1 MRRSSAVFVGLI
13 ALTAAFAGA
22 PARADRVCAHVHL
35 PEKIDSLGETLLLNG
50 LGVRRATFL
59 NVKVYVA
66 GLYLARPTTSIPEI
80 LQPTRSKQLT
90 LHFVRHVS
98 RGDML
103 SAIRDGLHDNASAEE
118 AAAEQHVQS
127 MERYLPDLHTG
138 TVLRL
143 AYRPKR
149 GLQVFANDKL
159 VGIEKD
165 DTFANL
171 LFRIWLG
178 PKPPDSGLKA
188 GLLGGECD

>member
-1 MRRSSAVFVGLI
+1 L
-13 ALTAAFAGA
+13 ALTAVLAGA
-22 PARADRVCAHVHL
+22 LPLLPLASPARADRVCAQVHL
-35 PEKIDSLGETLLLNG
+35 PEKIDSLGEALVLNG

-98 RGDML
+98 RDDML
-103 SAIRDGLHDNASAEE
+103 AAIREGLLDNASSEA
-118 AAAEQHVQS
+118 AAAEQHVLS
-127 MERYLPDLHTG
+127 MERYLPDLHSG

-143 AYRPKR
+143 AYRAKR
-149 GLQVFANDKL
+149 GLQVFADNKL
-159 VGIEKD
+159 VGVEKD

-178 PKPPDSGLKA
+178 PKPPDAGLKA
-188 GLLGGECD
+188 GLLGGACD